1 MTEKTETG
9 DWCEMMSRVLNN
21 DFWNP
26 ASFFPSQKI
35 LKFKFSNDFPW
46 KSQLGSEKRLCNKRT
61 SCRTLFR
68 KIEIASDRIDEMKWT
83 KEQIWSTLNFLT
95 YRTNKKMLQSRFPG
109 PSWVFQRKSLKILN
123 FQIFCE
129 GKKLAGL
136 QKSFGT
142 SDIIPHLSPV
152 SVFFVIFVKL
162 KIASREPSRNADSL
176 PKISSEK
183 RLGVDH

>member
-1 MTEKTETG
+1 
-9 DWCEMMSRVLNN
+9 
-21 DFWNP
+21 
-26 ASFFPSQKI
+26 
-35 LKFKFSNDFPW
+35 
-46 KSQLGSEKRLCNKRT
+46 
-61 SCRTLFR
+61 
-68 KIEIASDRIDEMKWT
+68 
-83 KEQIWSTLNFLT
+83 
-95 YRTNKKMLQSRFPG
+95 MLQSRFPG
-109 PSWVFQRKSLKILN
+109 TSWVFQRKSLKNLN

-142 SDIIPHLSPV
+142 PDMRDDLSPV

-162 KIASREPSRNADSL
+162 MIASTEPSRNADNL